1 MISTEKLLVFNSVK
15 RLFAIIG
22 GSRSKER
29 AVGGEERKK
38 TRALSKMHEVNKW
51 TENPGFKNK
60 LHTQNGKL
68 NKQCRD
74 VEFIFPLSIYMYSL
88 YSFLDSMDAV

>member
-1 MISTEKLLVFNSVK
+1 MVFNSVK

-29 AVGGEERKK
+29 AVGGERKKKK

-51 TENPGFKNK
+51 TENPGFKKK

-68 NKQCRD
+68 NKQSRD

-88 YSFLDSMDAV
+88 YSLLDSMDAV

>member
-1 MISTEKLLVFNSVK
+1 
-15 RLFAIIG
+15 
-22 GSRSKER
+22 
-29 AVGGEERKK
+29 
-38 TRALSKMHEVNKW
+38 MHEVNKW
-51 TENPGFKNK
+51 TENLGFKKK

-74 VEFIFPLSIYMYSL
+74 VVFIFPLSIYMYSL

>member
-1 MISTEKLLVFNSVK
+1 MVFNSVK

-29 AVGGEERKK
+29 AVGGGEKEKKK

-51 TENPGFKNK
+51 TENLGFKK
-60 LHTQNGKL
+60 KITHTKR
-68 NKQCRD
+68 K
-74 VEFIFPLSIYMYSL
+74 VK
-88 YSFLDSMDAV
+88 

>member
-1 MISTEKLLVFNSVK
+1 MVFNSVK

-29 AVGGEERKK
+29 AVGGKRKKK

-51 TENPGFKNK
+51 TENPGFKKNYTHK
-60 LHTQNGKL
+60 T
-68 NKQCRD
+68 
-74 VEFIFPLSIYMYSL
+74 ES
-88 YSFLDSMDAV
+88 

>member
-1 MISTEKLLVFNSVK
+1 MVFNSVK

-29 AVGGEERKK
+29 AVGGGGERKK

-51 TENPGFKNK
+51 TENPGFKKK

-74 VEFIFPLSIYMYSL
+74 VEFIFPLYMYSL

>member
-1 MISTEKLLVFNSVK
+1 MVFNSVK

-29 AVGGEERKK
+29 AVDGKRKKK

-51 TENPGFKNK
+51 TENPGFKKK

-74 VEFIFPLSIYMYSL
+74 IEFIFPLSIYIYSL
-88 YSFLDSMDAV
+88 YSLLDSMDAV

>member
-1 MISTEKLLVFNSVK
+1 MVFNSVK

-22 GSRSKER
+22 GSRSTER
-29 AVGGEERKK
+29 AVGGGEERKK
-38 TRALSKMHEVNKW
+38 TRALWKMHEVNKW
-51 TENPGFKNK
+51 TENPGFKKK

>member
-1 MISTEKLLVFNSVK
+1 MVFNSVK

-29 AVGGEERKK
+29 AVGGERKKKK

-51 TENPGFKNK
+51 TENPGFKK
-60 LHTQNGKL
+60 ITHTKR
-68 NKQCRD
+68 K
-74 VEFIFPLSIYMYSL
+74 VK
-88 YSFLDSMDAV
+88 

>member
-1 MISTEKLLVFNSVK
+1 MVFNSVK

-51 TENPGFKNK
+51 TENLGFKKK